1 MNLEFRN
8 AERKQV
14 KLKILVQGL
23 AGSGKTYSSLLL
35 AYGITKDWAK
45 IGLVD
50 CEAGS
55 AHLYAN
61 LGQYKILTL
70 NSYSPDDYIKSID
83 VAEKSNLEV
92 LILDGISPCWEFLLN
107 YHASLAGN
115 SFVNWSKVTLLQD
128 KFVMRILNSN
138 MHIIC
143 TARKKTNFILK
154 NENGKMI
161 PERVGWRTIKRDGLN
176 YNFSIEFDL
185 DLNHFAICEKDRT
198 SLFSSK
204 EKFMITP
211 EVGDTIL
218 KWCESG
224 IKVDDVRTLI
234 KGCSTMEQLTEIFYK
249 YPEWSKLL
257 ADDFVQQK
265 QLLLPAKTI
274 TNNSNSINYGN
285 ITAQAS

>member
-14 KLKILVQGL
+14 KLKMLVQGL

-35 AYGITKDWAK
+35 GYGITKDWK
-45 IGLVD
+45 TIGLVD

-70 NSYSPDDYIKSID
+70 SSYSPDDYIRCID
-83 VAEKSNLEV
+83 VAEKSGLEV
-92 LILDGISPCWEFLLN
+92 LIIDGISPCWEFLLN

-115 SFVNWSKVTLLQD
+115 SFVNWAKVSLLQD

-143 TARKKTNFILK
+143 TARKKSNFVLK

-161 PERVGWRTIKRDGLN
+161 PERVGWRTIQRDGLN

-185 DLNHFAICEKDRT
+185 DLNHFVTCEKDRT
-198 SLFSSK
+198 GLFYKK
-204 EKFMITP
+204 EKFVITP

-265 QLLLPAKTI
+265 QLLLSAKPI
-274 TNNSNSINYGN
+274 IHNLNPNNYGS